1 MPDGRGPL
9 GEHRYRLIAFD
20 WDGTAVTDR
29 SERPAELARAMQ
41 RLLDAGVLLVVIT
54 GTNADNVGG
63 QIAPLLT
70 PSALSRL
77 YMMVNRGSE
86 VYAHEAD
93 GTRSLL
99 WAREASPEEDAALDR
114 AADAVRDRL
123 KADHGIE
130 IDIVRN
136 RLNRRKLDL
145 IPTPQWADPPKSRI
159 GELLTAVEE
168 RLEALPGGIGA
179 VIDMTDEAA
188 RAAGLRDPRITT
200 DVKHV
205 EVGLTDKSDSIAYVM
220 RRLAPARAI
229 LAEEVLLAGDEFG
242 PIAGF
247 EGSDYRMVSR
257 LAAGATIVS
266 VGREPNGV
274 PTGVV
279 QLGGGPGAFVK
290 LLEDQSAVSAR
301 PAPPPRV
308 EVEEEA
314 AAPRPPPDGWVV
326 ERSGYDPVSEAS
338 LETLFAVSN
347 GFMGIRGT
355 ADEDGPGSMPGAY
368 VAGLFDGAAAGQEDL
383 VVIGDWAATEIVVAG
398 RALRPWEWR
407 VLEHARRLD
416 LRALRLERTLRC
428 VDPDGRTL
436 RLRSQRIASL
446 ADPHVGAIRLEIA
459 LEGGP
464 GARVEV
470 VSAVRT
476 HEGHGPL
483 PHVEMVAS
491 GRVGEIAVLHTRT
504 PGARVAVDHALAVS
518 ASARGSALACE
529 HVTREDMSGRAVAC
543 ELSAGDALV
552 IDRFVAVHSERD
564 VPLPGPSAVRAARSA
579 QNAGFDALLDAHTAA
594 WAQIWEA
601 ADVEIEGDQNTQV
614 GIRFA
619 AAQLVAAAPREDSR
633 SSIGAKGLTG
643 DGYKG
648 HVFWDT
654 DIFQLPF
661 FAATR
666 PDVARRIVE
675 YRVLTLDAARRNAEN
690 AGLEG
695 AWYAWE
701 SAATGEDV
709 TPSFVIG
716 PGGRRLEVLTG
727 QQEIHVVAD
736 VAWAIETYVRT
747 SGDEAFLA
755 AGGGEV
761 TAEAARF
768 FLSRAVETDRGLE
781 LHDVIGPDELH
792 EHVRN
797 SGFTNE
803 MAAWT
808 LRRAADLAEAG
819 RAPAEP
825 DEPRVWRDAAD
836 RMVVL
841 RTGDGLIEEFE
852 GFMSLPLAPDERAGR
867 DELAWQRDR
876 MEWRDVKQADIV
888 MLMALLEPQFDEAE
902 RAASYRLY
910 EPLTRHLSSLSEA
923 VHSLVARRVGLHDEA
938 DDYLRRATAIDLEDS
953 RGNRNEGLHMATQG
967 GLWQAVVLGCAGA
980 RPLDD
985 GSFRLDP
992 HLPPGWERLRFRWLH
1007 RGTPLTITVSAG
1019 ELLVEAAEGAAAI
1032 VAPGWSGEV
1041 RAGEPVR
1048 LAHDGGG
1055 WRAAA

>member
-1 MPDGRGPL
+1 VDGQGPL
-9 GEHRYRLIAFD
+9 GDHRYRLIAFD

-86 VYAHEAD
+86 VYAHETD

-99 WAREASPEEDAALDR
+99 WAREASSEEDAALDR
-114 AADAVRDRL
+114 TADTVRDRL
-123 KADHGIE
+123 AADHGIE

-145 IPTPQWADPPKSRI
+145 IPTPEWADPPKARI
-159 GELLTAVEE
+159 GELLAAVEE
-168 RLEALPGGIGA
+168 RLAPVPGGIAA
-179 VIDMTDEAA
+179 VIDMTVEAA
-188 RAAGLRDPRITT
+188 HAAGLRDPRITT

-229 LAEEVLLAGDEFG
+229 LPSEVLLAGDEFG

-274 PTGVV
+274 PSGVLH
-279 QLGGGPGAFVK
+279 LGGGPAAFVE
-290 LLEDQSAVSAR
+290 LLDAQAALGVLPAPAVPAEVDE
-301 PAPPPRV
+301 PAVAPPP
-308 EVEEEA
+308 A
-314 AAPRPPPDGWVV
+314 DGWVV
-326 ERSGYDPVSEAS
+326 ERTGYDPVTEAS
-338 LETLFAVSN
+338 SETLFALSN
-347 GFMGIRGT
+347 GYLGIRGT

-368 VAGLFDGAAAGQEDL
+368 VAGLFDGTVAGQEDL
-383 VVIGDWAATEIVVAG
+383 VVIGDWAATQITVDG
-398 RALRPWEWR
+398 RPMRPWEWR
-407 VLEHARRLD
+407 VLDHTRRLD
-416 LRALRLERTLRC
+416 LRALRLDRTLRC

-446 ADPHVGAIRLEIA
+446 ADRHVGAIRLELTI
-459 LEGGP
+459 EDGP
-464 GARVEV
+464 DARVEV

-476 HEGHGPL
+476 HEAHGPL
-483 PHVEMVAS
+483 PHIQLVAT
-491 GRVGEIAVLHTRT
+491 GHVGEIAVLHSRT
-504 PGARVAVDHALAVS
+504 PGNRVAVDHAVAVS
-518 ASARGSALACE
+518 AEARGSALACE
-529 HVTREDMSGRAVAC
+529 HVTGEDMCGRAVSC
-543 ELSAGDALV
+543 DLSAGDALV
-552 IDRFVAVHSERD
+552 VDRFVAVHTEREA
-564 VPLPGPSAVRAARSA
+564 PLPGPSAVRRARSA
-579 QNAGFDALLDAHTAA
+579 QNAGFDALLEAHTAA
-594 WAQIWEA
+594 WGQAWET
-601 ADVEIEGDQNTQV
+601 ADVEIEGDDDAQLGV
-614 GIRFA
+614 RFA
-619 AAQLVAAAPREDSR
+619 AAELIAAAPTPNSR
-633 SSIGAKGLTG
+633 ASIGAKGLSG

-661 FAATR
+661 FAAVH
-666 PDVARRIVE
+666 PDIARRIVE
-675 YRVLTLDAARRNAEN
+675 YRVLTLDAARRNAEA
-690 AGLEG
+690 AGLKG

-701 SAATGEDV
+701 SAASGEDV
-709 TPSFVIG
+709 TPSFVVG

-727 QQEIHVVAD
+727 KQEIHVVAD

-747 SGDEAFLA
+747 SGDEGFLD
-755 AGGGEV
+755 AGGGDV
-761 TAEAARF
+761 TAECARF
-768 FLSRAVETDRGLE
+768 FLSRAVETQRGLE

-792 EHVRN
+792 ECVKN
-797 SGFTNE
+797 SGFTNV

-808 LRRAADLAEAG
+808 LRRAADLADAG
-819 RAPAEP
+819 HAEAEP
-825 DEPRVWRDAAD
+825 GEPQAWRDAAG

-841 RTGDGLIEEFE
+841 RTKDGLIEEFE
-852 GFMSLPLAPDERAGR
+852 GFMSLPVPADERAGR

-876 MEWRDVKQADIV
+876 MQWRDVKQADVV
-888 MLMALLEPQFDEAE
+888 MLMAILEDEFDTAE

-923 VHSLVARRVGLHDEA
+923 VHSLVARRAGMDDEA
-938 DDYLRRATAIDLEDS
+938 DDYLRRATAIDLDDS
-953 RGNRNEGLHMATQG
+953 RGNRTEGLHMATQG
-967 GLWQAVVLGCAGA
+967 GLWQAIVLGGAGA
-980 RPLDD
+980 RSLDD

-992 HLPPGWERLRFRWLH
+992 HLPPRWERLRFRWIH
-1007 RGTPLTITVSAG
+1007 RGTPLTVTVSAD
-1019 ELLVEAAEGAAAI
+1019 ELVVEAAEGSAA
-1032 VAPGWSGEV
+1032 VTAPGWSGEV
-1041 RAGEPVR
+1041 RAGRPLR
-1048 LAHDGGG
+1048 LARDGSG

>member
-1 MPDGRGPL
+1 MADRHGPL
-9 GEHRYRLIAFD
+9 GDHRYRLIAFD

-29 SERPAELARAMQ
+29 SEHPAELARAMQ

-77 YMMVNRGSE
+77 YLMVNRGSE

-93 GTRSLL
+93 GSRSLL
-99 WAREASPEEDAALDR
+99 WAREASSEENAALDR
-114 AADAVRDRL
+114 TADAVRDTL
-123 KADHGIE
+123 AAEYGIE

-145 IPTPQWADPPKSRI
+145 IPTPEWADPPKSRI
-159 GELLTAVEE
+159 GELLAAVDE
-168 RLEALPGGIGA
+168 RLKAIPGGIGA
-179 VIDMTDEAA
+179 VIDMTVDAA
-188 RAAGLRDPRITT
+188 KEAGLRDPRITT

-205 EVGLTDKSDSIAYVM
+205 EVGLTDKSDSIGYVM

-229 LAEEVLLAGDEFG
+229 LPREVLLAGDEFG

-274 PTGVV
+274 PSGVL
-279 QLGGGPGAFVK
+279 QLGGGPAAFVE
-290 LLEDQSAVSAR
+290 LLDAQADLGRLPA
-301 PAPPPRV
+301 PAPPA
-308 EVEEEA
+308 EAEEA
-314 AAPRPPPDGWVV
+314 VAPPPPPDGWVV
-326 ERSGYDPVSEAS
+326 ERTGYDPVHESSAEA
-338 LETLFAVSN
+338 LFALSN

-368 VAGLFDGAAAGQEDL
+368 VGGLYDGTVAGQEDL
-383 VVIGDWAATEIVVAG
+383 VVIGDWASSEIVVAG
-398 RALRPWEWR
+398 RPFRPWEWK
-407 VLEHARRLD
+407 VVEHTRRLD

-446 ADPHVGAIRLEIA
+446 ADRHVGAIRLELL
-459 LEGGP
+459 LESGP
-464 GARVEV
+464 DAHVEV
-470 VSAVRT
+470 VSAVQTREA
-476 HEGHGPL
+476 HRPL
-483 PHVEMVAS
+483 PHVQLVATGS
-491 GRVGEIAVLHTRT
+491 VGEIAVLHSRT
-504 PGARVAVDHALAVS
+504 PGNRVAVDHAIAVS
-518 ASARGSALACE
+518 ASARSSALACE
-529 HVTREDMSGRAVAC
+529 HVTTEDMCGRAVSC
-543 ELSAGDALV
+543 DLVAGDELV
-552 IDRFVAVHSERD
+552 IDRFVAVYTEREA
-564 VPLPGPSAVRAARSA
+564 PLPGPAAVRATRKA
-579 QNAGFDALLDAHTAA
+579 QNAGFDELLEAHAAA
-594 WAQIWEA
+594 WGQVWDV
-601 ADVEIEGDQNTQV
+601 ADVEIEGDQDAQLGV
-614 GIRFA
+614 RFA
-619 AAQLVAAAPREDSR
+619 AAQLIAAAPAEGSR

-661 FAATR
+661 FAAVR
-666 PDVARRIVE
+666 PEIARRIVE

-690 AGLEG
+690 AGLRG

-701 SAATGEDV
+701 SAASGEDV
-709 TPSFVIG
+709 TPSFVVG

-727 QQEIHVVAD
+727 HQEIHVVAD

-747 SGDEAFLA
+747 SGDEAFLD

-768 FLSRAVETDRGLE
+768 FLSRAVETPRGLE
-781 LHDVIGPDELH
+781 IHDVIGPDELH
-792 EHVRN
+792 EHVSN
-797 SGFTNE
+797 SGFTNA

-808 LRRAADLAEAG
+808 LRRAADLADAG
-819 RAPAEP
+819 HAPATPE
-825 DEPRVWRDAAD
+825 EAKEWRQAAD
-836 RMVVL
+836 RMLIL
-841 RTGDGLIEEFE
+841 RTADGVIEEHE
-852 GFMSLPLAPDERAGR
+852 GFMELPLPPDERAGR

-876 MEWRDVKQADIV
+876 MEWRDVKQADVV
-888 MLMALLEPQFDEAE
+888 MLMALLEPQFSEAE
-902 RAASYRLY
+902 RVASYRLY

-923 VHSLVARRVGLHDEA
+923 VHSLVARRTGMDDEA
-938 DDYLRRATAIDLEDS
+938 DDYLRRATAIDLDDS
-953 RGNRNEGLHMATQG
+953 RGNRAEGLHMATQG
-967 GLWQAVVLGCAGA
+967 GLWQAVVLGAAGA
-980 RPLDD
+980 RALDD

-992 HLPPGWERLRFRWLH
+992 HLPPHWERLRFRWIH
-1007 RGTPLTITVSAG
+1007 RGTPLTVTVSAD
-1019 ELLVEAAEGAAAI
+1019 ELVVEAAEGTAAI
-1032 VAPGWSGEV
+1032 TAPGWSGEV
-1041 RAGEPVR
+1041 RAGEPLR
-1048 LAHDGGG
+1048 LARDSRG

>member
-1 MPDGRGPL
+1 MADGHGPL
-9 GEHRYRLIAFD
+9 GDHRYRLIAFD

-29 SERPAELARAMQ
+29 REHPAELARAMQ
-41 RLLDAGVLLVVIT
+41 RLLDEGVLLVVIT

-77 YMMVNRGSE
+77 YLMVNRGSE
-86 VYAHEAD
+86 VYAHEPD

-99 WAREASPEEDAALDR
+99 WAREASSEENAALDH
-114 AADAVRDRL
+114 AADTVRDRL
-123 KADHGIE
+123 LAEHGVE
-130 IDIVRN
+130 IDIIRN

-145 IPTPQWADPPKSRI
+145 IPTPEWADPPKAQI
-159 GELLTAVEE
+159 GELLAAVEE
-168 RLEALPGGIGA
+168 RLRPVPGGIGA

-229 LAEEVLLAGDEFG
+229 LPEEVLLAGDEFG

-279 QLGGGPGAFVK
+279 HLGGGPAAFVK
-290 LLEDQSAVSAR
+290 LLEEQARLSAR
-301 PAPPPRV
+301 PAPSPRR
-308 EVEEEA
+308 ELDEEP
-314 AAPRPPPDGWVV
+314 AAPPPPDGWVV
-326 ERSGYDPVSEAS
+326 ERSGYDPVTAASAEA
-338 LETLFAVSN
+338 LFALSN

-368 VAGLFDGAAAGQEDL
+368 VAGLFDGTSAGQEDL
-383 VVIGDWAATEIVVAG
+383 VVIGDWAATDILVGG
-398 RALRPWEWR
+398 RPLRPWEWEI
-407 VLEHARRLD
+407 LEHTRRLD

-436 RLRSQRIASL
+436 RLRSQRIVSL
-446 ADPHVGAIRLEIA
+446 ADRHVGAIRVELAVEAGPNAHVEI
-459 LEGGP
+459 
-464 GARVEV
+464 
-470 VSAVRT
+470 VSVVRT
-476 HEGHGPL
+476 HESHGPL
-483 PHVEMVAS
+483 PHVELVAIGS
-491 GRVGEIAVLHTRT
+491 VGEIAVLHTRT
-504 PGARVAVDHALAVS
+504 PGNRVAVDHAIAVS

-529 HVTREDMSGRAVAC
+529 HVNDEDMCGRAVAC
-543 ELSAGDALV
+543 DLAAGDELV
-552 IDRFVAVHSERD
+552 VDRFVAVHTERE

-579 QNAGFDALLDAHTAA
+579 QNAGFDALLEAHAAA
-594 WAQIWEA
+594 WAEA
-601 ADVEIEGDQNTQV
+601 WDVAAVEIEGDETAQV
-614 GIRFA
+614 GVRFA
-619 AAQLVAAAPREDSR
+619 AAQLIAAAPTEDSR

-661 FAATR
+661 FAAVR
-666 PDVARRIVE
+666 PDIARRIVE

-690 AGLEG
+690 AGLRG

-727 QQEIHVVAD
+727 KLEIHVVAD

-747 SGDEAFLA
+747 SGDEAFLDD
-755 AGGGEV
+755 GGGEV
-761 TAEAARF
+761 TADCARF
-768 FLSRAVETDRGLE
+768 FLSRAVETSRGLE
-781 LHDVIGPDELH
+781 IHDVIGPDELH

-797 SGFTNE
+797 SGFTNA

-808 LRRAADLAEAG
+808 LWRAADLAESG
-819 RAPAEP
+819 HAPAKP
-825 DEPRVWRDAAD
+825 DEPKAWREAAD
-836 RMVVL
+836 RMVIL
-841 RTGDGLIEEFE
+841 RTEDGLIEEHE
-852 GFMSLPLAPDERAGR
+852 GFMALPLPPDERAGR

-876 MEWRDVKQADIV
+876 MEWRDVKQADVV
-888 MLMALLEPQFDEAE
+888 MLMALLEPQFSEAE

-910 EPLTRHLSSLSEA
+910 EPLTKHLSSLSEA
-923 VHSLVARRVGLHDEA
+923 VHSLVARRVGMHAEA

-953 RGNRNEGLHMATQG
+953 RGNRAEGLHMATQG

-980 RPLDD
+980 RSLED

-992 HLPPGWERLRFRWLH
+992 RLPPAWTRLRFRWVH
-1007 RGTPLTITVSAG
+1007 RGTPLTITVTPG
-1019 ELLVEAAEGAAAI
+1019 ELVVEAAEGSAAI
-1032 VAPGWSGEV
+1032 VTPGWSGEV
-1041 RAGEPVR
+1041 RAGEPLR
-1048 LAHDGGG
+1048 LARDAGG